1 MKRPL
6 LSLAFVALSSPALAQ
21 SEGAASAASAA
32 PVTSAAASSATANR
46 ITTVDVMSI
55 SPGERGYT
63 PELAAQGIQGKVV
76 LHLKLK
82 PDGMV
87 EVATVQTSSRAEAL
101 DQLALSMVQRL
112 RYRTSLPTPLTEVL
126 APIEYRRDTLASLP
140 EKRCAEFM
148 LDAGYYEKTFPEQK
162 LRSMPVVNM
171 TAGML
176 FLGKGAGDLSQ
187 RMKWLKQV
195 EAAARE
201 IRNACEREPEAGYLK
216 TFTDLAVAAKP

>member
-1 MKRPL
+1 MKRSL
-6 LSLAFVALSSPALAQ
+6 LSLALVALSSLALAQ

-32 PVTSAAASSATANR
+32 SPAASSATASR

-55 SPGERGYT
+55 APGERGYT

-87 EVATVQTSSRAEAL
+87 ETATVQTSSRAEAL
-101 DQLALSMVQRL
+101 DQLALTLVQRL
-112 RYRTSLPTPLTEVL
+112 RYKTSLTTPLTEVL
-126 APIEYRRDTLASLP
+126 APIEYRRDSLATLGD
-140 EKRCAEFM
+140 KTCAEF
-148 LDAGYYEKTFPEQK
+148 LIDARYYAQTFPDQTP
-162 LRSMPVVNM
+162 RSMPVINM

-176 FLGKGAGDLSQ
+176 FLGSKGDLSQ
-187 RMKWLKQV
+187 RMRWLKQV

-201 IRNACEREPEAGYLK
+201 IRPACEREPEAGYLK
-216 TFTDLAVAAKP
+216 TFTALTATAAKP